1 MIILFKLEVSA
12 SIIKKKKQEIS
23 LKKIYKTSTLKITN
37 IERNP
42 LKSNLEDIHAMPMN
56 WKTQLSLIKMP
67 VIPKWIYIAAKIF
80 MKITVWLK
88 IYVEMQSSRN
98 NLEKDSEIHQ

>member
-1 MIILFKLEVSA
+1 
-12 SIIKKKKQEIS
+12 
-23 LKKIYKTSTLKITN
+23 
-37 IERNP
+37 
-42 LKSNLEDIHAMPMN
+42 MPMN

-98 NLEKDSEIHQ
+98 NLEKDSEINQ